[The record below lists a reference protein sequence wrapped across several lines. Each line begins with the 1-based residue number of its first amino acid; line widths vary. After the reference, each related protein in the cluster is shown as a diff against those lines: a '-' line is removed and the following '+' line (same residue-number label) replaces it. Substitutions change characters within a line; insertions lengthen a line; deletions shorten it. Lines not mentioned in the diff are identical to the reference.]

1 MNSAQPSQTEA
12 STIWRTPDELWQRIA
27 PVLVIDKPRKKLG
40 RPRVNDRRIFD
51 GLIYL
56 EKHGWAVVRPAVRI

>member
-1 MNSAQPSQTEA
+1 MNSAQLSQTEP

-27 PVLVIDKPRKKLG
+27 PVLVIDKLRKKPG

-56 EKHGWAVVRPAVRI
+56 ARTGGQWCALP